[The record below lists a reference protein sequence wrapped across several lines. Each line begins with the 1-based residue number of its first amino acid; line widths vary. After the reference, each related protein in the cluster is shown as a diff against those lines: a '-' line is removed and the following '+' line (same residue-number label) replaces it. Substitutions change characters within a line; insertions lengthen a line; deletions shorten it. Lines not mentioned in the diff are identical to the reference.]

1 MTTLV
6 ATSFLP
12 DMMAR
17 HRLQDH
23 TDDGWAR
30 YMDGPLRDQYSEPL
44 LLPQTGGGAQNFH
57 APHAQSGLSKGYN
70 QNSQSGVRSRSSQNG
85 TPPGLDDSPFY
96 GNISHQWNQS
106 TPPYTMDETLYS
118 KTSLETMVSNTDL
131 TSGSDHPGTYSVTSD
146 HLDTL
151 DCSSSLSDTGLYT
164 DNTNFVKNEFSELQ
178 FLDEEDTIPRS
189 GAFHAGLNNGAPRS
203 PSHMVP
209 IANGSPSHIFAMGT
223 DDSIYTTGSE
233 IMPHSVVTS
242 GAHTGDYNLEF
253 PWMSGDHTGPKV
265 SSPTYSISGLSIP
278 MSRRSSALDALPAFN
293 GQSPRSSR
301 KSMVPSNN
309 RIDEDSYLKFGAE
322 PLEFLED
329 RFSDRGRRHGETS
342 EMDNVARDHPYYH
355 SAVLGADKLYH
366 CPWESMNPP
375 CNHKPEK
382 LKCNYDKCVD
392 SHLKPY
398 RCKVQSC
405 GETRFSSTACLLRH
419 EREAHAMH
427 GHGEKPFLCTA
438 DNCDRSIPGNG
449 FPRHWNLRDHM
460 KRVHNTVPEPTD
472 SDQPTRVP
480 RKRKTSSV
488 DGKMR
493 KKNSASSP
501 PKDMPAPQ
509 PVKNEPSPE
518 DQFLIQRP
526 WLSSAEPIA
535 TSRRWQPPPKKS
547 PGPTALQVE
556 QQTTQDARNDQK
568 TTVNSG
574 ARPQDFLDL
583 AWILP
588 ARR

>member
-23 TDDGWAR
+23 TDDGSAR
-30 YMDGPLRDQYSEPL
+30 YMDVPLRDQYSEPL
-44 LLPQTGGGAQNFH
+44 WSPQTVGGPQNFH
-57 APHAQSGLSKGYN
+57 APHAQAGISKGY

-85 TPPGLDDSPFY
+85 TPPGLDESPFY
-96 GNISHQWNQS
+96 RNISLQWNQ
-106 TPPYTMDETLYS
+106 TPPYTMDEMAPLYTE
-118 KTSLETMVSNTDL
+118 TSLETMVSNTDL
-131 TSGSDHPGTYSVTSD
+131 TSGSDHPGTLDSSYSVSSD

-164 DNTNFVKNEFSELQ
+164 DNTIFVKNEFSELQ
-178 FLDEEDTIPRS
+178 FLDEEDTKA
-189 GAFHAGLNNGAPRS
+189 GAFHTGLSNGVPRS

-209 IANGSPSHIFAMGT
+209 IANGSPTHIFAMGA
-223 DDSIYTTGSE
+223 DESIYTTGSE

-242 GAHTGDYNLEF
+242 GAHTGDYHPEF
-253 PWMSGDHTGPKV
+253 SWMSGDHTGPKV
-265 SSPTYSISGLSIP
+265 SSPTYSMSGLSIP
-278 MSRRSSALDALPAFN
+278 MSRRSSARDALPAFN

-301 KSMVPSNN
+301 KSVVLNN
-309 RIDEDSYLKFGAE
+309 RIDEDSYLRFGAE

-329 RFSDRGRRHGETS
+329 RLSDRGRRNGETT

-355 SAVLGADKLYH
+355 SAVLGSDRLYH

-438 DNCDRSIPGNG
+438 EKCDRAIPGNG

-493 KKNSASSP
+493 KKNTASSP
-501 PKDMPAPQ
+501 PKDVPAPQ
-509 PVKNEPSPE
+509 PVKSEPSPE
-518 DQFLIQRP
+518 DQFREQRRQL
-526 WLSSAEPIA
+526 LSAMELLNDPSDPEAMDKLRRANAYIKEMAA
-535 TSRRWQPPPKKS
+535 TSQKIARTNS
-547 PGPTALQVE
+547 PTG
-556 QQTTQDARNDQK
+556 
-568 TTVNSG
+568 
-574 ARPQDFLDL
+574 
-583 AWILP
+583 
-588 ARR
+588 

>member
-23 TDDGWAR
+23 TDDGSAR
-30 YMDGPLRDQYSEPL
+30 YMDVPLRDQYSEPL
-44 LLPQTGGGAQNFH
+44 WLPQTVGGPQNFH
-57 APHAQSGLSKGYN
+57 APKGYH
-70 QNSQSGVRSRSSQNG
+70 QNPQSGVRSRTSQNG

-96 GNISHQWNQS
+96 GNISHQWNQT
-106 TPPYTMDETLYS
+106 TPPYTMDEMAPLYS

-131 TSGSDHPGTYSVTSD
+131 TSGSDHPGTLDSSYSVSSD

-178 FLDEEDTIPRS
+178 FLDEEETRT
-189 GAFHAGLNNGAPRS
+189 GAFHTGLSNGDHRS

-223 DDSIYTTGSE
+223 DESIYTTGSE

-242 GAHTGDYNLEF
+242 GAHTGDYNPEF
-253 PWMSGDHTGPKV
+253 SWMSGDHTGPKV

-301 KSMVPSNN
+301 KSMVPNN
-309 RIDEDSYLKFGAE
+309 RIDEDSYPKFGAE

-329 RFSDRGRRHGETS
+329 RFSDRGRRNGETS

-355 SAVLGADKLYH
+355 SAVLGPDRLYH

-438 DNCDRSIPGNG
+438 ENCDRAILGNG

-472 SDQPTRVP
+472 SDQPTRLP

-501 PKDMPAPQ
+501 PKDIPAPQ
-509 PVKNEPSPE
+509 PVNNEPSPE
-518 DQFLIQRP
+518 DQFREHRRQLM
-526 WLSSAEPIA
+526 SAMELLNDPSDPEALAKLRRANTYLKEMAA
-535 TSRRWQPPPKKS
+535 TSQKLARTNS
-547 PGPTALQVE
+547 PTG
-556 QQTTQDARNDQK
+556 
-568 TTVNSG
+568 
-574 ARPQDFLDL
+574 
-583 AWILP
+583 
-588 ARR
+588 